1 MHKGRSTSTSE
12 RRELAETEPAPV
24 QQVAYAEVSV
34 DGYAEMSGTQAMD
47 KVLLTPLMAV
57 LGALAVW
64 ASLELGGD
72 VLSRWHGS
80 TWASRWCS
88 LIYSAKMVLDVPTQL
103 YSLQDQRERARRF
116 FV

>member
-1 MHKGRSTSTSE
+1 
-12 RRELAETEPAPV
+12 
-24 QQVAYAEVSV
+24 
-34 DGYAEMSGTQAMD
+34 MD